1 MILLAPM
8 EFSDYS
14 CRVIL
19 GFFGLK
25 SSGLKCPFKYMAVI
39 IRMMM
44 MIIIIMAVM

>member
-1 MILLAPM
+1 M

-25 SSGLKCPFKYMAVI
+25 SNSLKFPFKYIAAI
-39 IRMMM
+39 IR
-44 MIIIIMAVM
+44 IIIIMTVM